1 MNCDADE
8 YIFKANMFGMLC
20 TIVNM
25 KFKIQ

>member
-8 YIFKANMFGMLC
+8 YIFKANMFEMIY
-20 TIVNM
+20 TKVNI